1 MIYFISLGSN
11 EEPRLWFLKK
21 AVELISEICY
31 IEKISPVYESES
43 WGFAGYP
50 FLNICAKVRTD
61 LPPKSLFMFFKR
73 IEALLGR
80 EQTFLL
86 SGFSDRPIDIDIIFW
101 EGGFYE
107 DETITIPHPLAHKRK
122 FVLIPIIEMGEDI
135 IHPTF
140 SKRLSEI
147 LQEIDDDSWIIKLM
161 EKIF

>member
-1 MIYFISLGSN
+1 
-11 EEPRLWFLKK
+11 
-21 AVELISEICY
+21 
-31 IEKISPVYESES
+31 
-43 WGFAGYP
+43 
-50 FLNICAKVRTD
+50 
-61 LPPKSLFMFFKR
+61 
-73 IEALLGR
+73 LLGR
-80 EQTFLL
+80 KQTFLL

-122 FVLIPIIEMGEDI
+122 FVLIPIIEMDEDI

-147 LQEIDDDSWIIKLM
+147 LQEIDDDSWIIRLM